1 MVEIEVLDHLR
12 ALSMRLTCHV
22 PLVEY
27 GHMHEKIL
35 LSHASSSFLPIVP
48 FLFHL
53 VPLTMAHQIARVVH
67 TDRTP
72 AILAFPWMNGVMLAE
87 NRRDYLRDKLEN
99 SGHPKALLDMA
110 LVSVMAGLK
119 E

>member
-35 LSHASSSFLPIVP
+35 LSYASSSFLLVVP

-53 VPLTMAHQIARVVH
+53 VPLTMVHQIAHVVH
-67 TDRTP
+67 MD
-72 AILAFPWMNGVMLAE
+72 
-87 NRRDYLRDKLEN
+87 
-99 SGHPKALLDMA
+99 
-110 LVSVMAGLK
+110 
-119 E
+119 